1 MATEPSDAASPPSA
15 RHFSFAFQPIVNA
28 NAHKTVAYE
37 ALIRHHPDDQNADHV
52 LGSIPAE
59 ELPAFDSYCRGVA
72 IALATRLQLTGDLNL
87 NLLPQTL
94 LDAKNVLDNTVQS
107 AVAHRFEIHRVVLE
121 ITESVLLADR
131 EHFAERMTDYRAMGV
146 KLAMDDFGSG
156 YSGLNLLA
164 DFQPDQLKIDHNL
177 VRAIN
182 SSAPRQAIARAI
194 IQICH
199 ELNITLIAEGVE
211 TLDEYH
217 WFCDEGVHLFQGY
230 LFARPA
236 YEALPTPEFPGYAM
250 GG

>member
-1 MATEPSDAASPPSA
+1 MATEATTAAFAPTA
-15 RHFSFAFQPIVNA
+15 HRFSFAFQPIVNA
-28 NAHKTVAYE
+28 NAHKTVGYE
-37 ALIRHHPDDQNADHV
+37 ALIRHHPDDKNADHV
-52 LGSIPAE
+52 LASVSTE

-72 IALATRLQLTGDLNL
+72 IALATKLGLTGDLNL

-94 LDAKNVLDNTVQS
+94 LDAKNVLDDTVR
-107 AVAHRFEIHRVVLE
+107 AAKAHSFDIHRIVLE
-121 ITESVLLADR
+121 ITEGVLLADR
-131 EHFAERMTDYRAMGV
+131 EHFADRMTEYRAMGV

-177 VRAIN
+177 VRAISN
-182 SSAPRQAIARAI
+182 SAPRQAIARAI

-217 WFCDEGVHLFQGY
+217 WFCDEGVHLFQGF

-236 YEALPTPEFPGYAM
+236 YEALPQPKFPGYAM
-250 GG
+250 GS